1 MTPPLIPIEDY
12 LTQQASKMDFIF
24 REFANGKI
32 GIRQWRDEM
41 AAYIRE
47 THIRASVIARDGTR
61 SPLLQRVQ
69 LWAQRE
75 QKIRQQTRYL
85 NKWVRQIENGEL
97 SAESLLGQLRAR
109 ARLYANNAR
118 DTWENTRQTVM
129 KAIGRTEKRRVLGPL
144 SPNGKHCPDCER
156 QAGFGWVPIDDPSV
170 TGTADWST
178 ACGPGCTCTI
188 EYR

>member
-1 MTPPLIPIEDY
+1 MTLPIIPIDDY
-12 LTQQASKMDFIF
+12 LTQQGSKMDFIF
-24 REFANGKI
+24 REFADGNI
-32 GIRQWRDEM
+32 TIRQWRDEM

-47 THIRASVIARDGTR
+47 THIRASVIARDGQR

-75 QKIRQQTRYL
+75 KKIREQTRYL
-85 NKWVRQIENGEL
+85 NQWVKQIEAGEQN
-97 SAESLLGQLRAR
+97 AASLLGQLRAR

-118 DTWENTRQTVM
+118 DTWEKTGVLVA
-129 KAIGRTEKRRVLGPL
+129 KARGMTEKRRVLGP
-144 SPNGKHCPDCER
+144 SKEPCPDCVQ
-156 QAGFGWVPIDDPSV
+156 QARLGWVPIDDPSV

-178 ACGPGCTCTI
+178 QCGPGCNCTI